1 MVKIKTILVPVDFS
15 EHASHALDYA
25 IELAEH
31 FGAELHLMHSY
42 PLNPGAVSAYEVYV
56 PPDLDGAFRKGANER
71 LRACAEKAI
80 ARGLH
85 VEMSATS
92 DPAADAISAHAQKVQ
107 ADLIVMGTRGLTG
120 LKHALMGSVAERTVR
135 MAPCPV
141 VTLKAS

>member
-31 FGAELHLMHSY
+31 FGARLHLMHSY
-42 PLNPGAVSAYEVYV
+42 SLQLGTVCAYGVRV
-56 PPDLDGAFRKGANER
+56 PPDLDGAFRRGADEQ

-92 DPAADAISAHAQKVQ
+92 DPAADAISAHAEKMQ
-107 ADLIVMGTRGLTG
+107 ADLIVMGTR
-120 LKHALMGSVAERTVR
+120 
-135 MAPCPV
+135 
-141 VTLKAS
+141 